1 LLDNPI
7 KIIIKKL
14 KNNEISPEEAE
25 KLLLN
30 NLSESIGSATIDH
43 ARSVFKEFPEVIFAE
58 GKNIEDII
66 EISKKIL
73 NISKKVLITRLSQ
86 EKIKILT
93 KEFGKKIDYN
103 DKGKLALISEVDL
116 PLQESGILVISA
128 GTTDIPVAEE
138 AIFTINSHG
147 YKTKKI
153 YDVGVA
159 GISRIL
165 NHVDLIQESKIIIVV
180 AGMEGALASV
190 VSGLSSC
197 PVISV
202 PTSIGYGSSY
212 DGLAALLG
220 MLNSCSPGIGVVN
233 IDNGFG
239 AGYLACSIIRTFSP
253 PQ

>member
-1 LLDNPI
+1 MPDNPI
-7 KIIIKKL
+7 KSILNKL
-14 KNNEISPEEAE
+14 KNNELSPEEAE

-30 NLSESIGSATIDH
+30 NLNESIGSATIDH
-43 ARSVFKEFPEVIFAE
+43 ARSVYKEFPEVIFAE
-58 GKNIEDII
+58 GKEIKDIV
-66 EISKKIL
+66 EISKRIL
-73 NISKKVLITRLSQ
+73 NISTKVLITRLSQ
-86 EKIKILT
+86 KKLEILIQEFGEKIK
-93 KEFGKKIDYN
+93 YN
-103 DKGKLALISEVDL
+103 KKGKIALISDKDE
-116 PLQESGILVISA
+116 PLNDKGILVISA

-138 AIFTINSHG
+138 AIFTIKSHG
-147 YKTKKI
+147 YEVKKI

-165 NHVDLIQESKIIIVV
+165 NHIDTIQESKIIIVV

-197 PVISV
+197 PIISV
-202 PTSIGYGSSY
+202 PTSIGYGTSY
-212 DGLAALLG
+212 EGLAALLG

-239 AGYLACSIIRTFSP
+239 AGFLACSIIKTFSH